1 MSNVIKVG
9 SSGKGLKVVVPGTAK
24 NDKDIQEFY
33 KEEENKFK
41 KELERVYQQG
51 FDEGFVAAQNQL
63 EQEFSNQLMSK
74 SEEFYAILSG
84 IEERVQ
90 SLENSFERIVIEVS
104 AKIAQKILNR
114 EIENKSIIENTL
126 RNSIGKILG
135 ATGIVVRL
143 HPVDYDLLNEGD
155 FIVTLNNSFNKL
167 KFETD
172 DSIERGGGLIE
183 TEIGSVDARISTQ
196 LNEIVTALENSLN
209 ENQGS

>member
-9 SSGKGLKVVVPGTAK
+9 SASKGLKIVVPGTA
-24 NDKDIQEFY
+24 NNNKDIQEIY

-41 KELERVYQQG
+41 KELERVFQQG
-51 FDEGFVAAQNQL
+51 FDEGFNAAQNQL
-63 EQEFSNQLMSK
+63 EQEFTNQLMSK

-90 SLENSFERIVIEVS
+90 SLENSFERIVIDVS

-114 EIENKSIIENTL
+114 EIENKSIIESTL
-126 RNSIGKILG
+126 KNSVGKILG
-135 ATGIVVRL
+135 AAGIVVRL
-143 HPVDYDLLNEGD
+143 HPADYELLNEGD

-172 DSIERGGGLIE
+172 DTIERGGGLY
-183 TEIGSVDARISTQ
+183 
-196 LNEIVTALENSLN
+196 
-209 ENQGS
+209 